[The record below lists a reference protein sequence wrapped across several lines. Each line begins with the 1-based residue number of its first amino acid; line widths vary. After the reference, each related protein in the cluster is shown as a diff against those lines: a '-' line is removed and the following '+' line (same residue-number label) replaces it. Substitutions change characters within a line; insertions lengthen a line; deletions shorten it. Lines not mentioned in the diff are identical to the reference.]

1 MGRELRR
8 FHCSLN
14 FIRFIILRVVIT
26 PSVTS
31 LRRGEND
38 SKQSDEIQAIFT
50 AVVVVVLVSV
60 GA

>member
-1 MGRELRR
+1 MERELRR

-14 FIRFIILRVVIT
+14 FIRSSRVVIT

-31 LRRGEND
+31 SLGEEND

>member
-1 MGRELRR
+1 MERESSR

-14 FIRFIILRVVIT
+14 FIQLPRVLIT

-31 LRRGEND
+31 SLGEEND
-38 SKQSDEIQAIFT
+38 SQQSDEIQAIFT

>member
-1 MGRELRR
+1 MERELRR

-14 FIRFIILRVVIT
+14 FIRSSRVVIT

-31 LRRGEND
+31 SLGEEND
-38 SKQSDEIQAIFT
+38 SKQSDEIKAIFT